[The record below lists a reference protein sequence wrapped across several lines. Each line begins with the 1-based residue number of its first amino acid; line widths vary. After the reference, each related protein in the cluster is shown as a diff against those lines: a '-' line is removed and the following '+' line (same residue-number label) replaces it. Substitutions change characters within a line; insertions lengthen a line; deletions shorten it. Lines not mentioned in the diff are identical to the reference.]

1 MAYRSLAEYFND
13 IQEFINELANER
25 KEEAS
30 KRLRECYDYINQQK
44 DDWKMFYRK
53 LLLVKEE
60 FGFKFSKEE
69 NTRIDEIIEAAKRVM
84 YQS

>member
-1 MAYRSLAEYFND
+1 MAYRSSAEYFND
-13 IQEFINELANER
+13 IQEFINELEKDK

-60 FGFKFSKEE
+60 FGFKFSQKE
-69 NTRIDEIIEAAKRVM
+69 NIRIDEIIEAAKRVM

>member
-1 MAYRSLAEYFND
+1 MAYRSSEEYFND
-13 IQEFINELANER
+13 INEFINELENGR
-25 KEEAS
+25 KVEAS

-69 NTRIDEIIEAAKRVM
+69 NARIDDIIEAAKRVM